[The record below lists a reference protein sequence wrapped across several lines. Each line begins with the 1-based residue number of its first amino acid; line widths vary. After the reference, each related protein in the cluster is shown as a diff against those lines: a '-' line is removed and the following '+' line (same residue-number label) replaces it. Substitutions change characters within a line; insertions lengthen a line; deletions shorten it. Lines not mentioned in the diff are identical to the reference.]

1 VGRVGKQAL
10 LFCKKEAK
18 NFFILGHGRFCWH
31 GLRRIG
37 IFLLL
42 FLQKKKCCLAL
53 PELSLAFPIG
63 LGLTH
68 FHAATHVPL
77 PPVRGLR
84 NDVKRSGIRLVAGS
98 FDRFATRFAPD
109 RKASDL
115 GREWVHD
122 PETRPFYR
130 FRCGCHPGDRC

>member
-1 VGRVGKQAL
+1 RGEEDFFFVKKKQ
-10 LFCKKEAK
+10 KT
-18 NFFILGHGRFCWH
+18 FFDLGHGRFRWH
-31 GLRRIG
+31 GLRRRRV
-37 IFLLL
+37 FLLL
-42 FLQKKKCCLAL
+42 FLQKKKCCLAP
-53 PELSLAFPIG
+53 PELSLAFLIG

-122 PETRPFYR
+122 P
-130 FRCGCHPGDRC
+130 

>member
-1 VGRVGKQAL
+1 LIWVTGVVAGTGSGEWE
-10 LFCKKEAK
+10 F
-18 NFFILGHGRFCWH
+18 
-31 GLRRIG
+31 
-37 IFLLL
+37 FLLL

-53 PELSLAFPIG
+53 PELSLAFPHG
-63 LGLTH
+63 LGLTR

-98 FDRFATRFAPD
+98 FDRFATRFASD

-122 PETRPFYR
+122 P
-130 FRCGCHPGDRC
+130 